1 MDKDIVEDIIESLN
15 KKFGSVSPPGHEIAL
30 PMQAYKAGYTDSS
43 SVFMHLSKRSGYRY
57 RKLTHVM
64 QYLRATLDLTLSSNL
79 GNHPNWLVDSSYA

>member
-43 SVFMHLSKRSGYRY
+43 SVFMHL
-57 RKLTHVM
+57 RK
-64 QYLRATLDLTLSSNL
+64 
-79 GNHPNWLVDSSYA
+79 